1 MVTTADDADNK
12 IKQLSEGGRL
22 EKDGFPVDLT
32 VL

>member
-1 MVTTADDADNK
+1 MVTTADYK